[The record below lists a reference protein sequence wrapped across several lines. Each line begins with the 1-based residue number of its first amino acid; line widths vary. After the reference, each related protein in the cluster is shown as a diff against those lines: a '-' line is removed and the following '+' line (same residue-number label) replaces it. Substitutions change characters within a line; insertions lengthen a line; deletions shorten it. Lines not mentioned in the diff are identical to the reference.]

1 MIQTLCK
8 MKCMVFVKIVL
19 KMVVGFCVVS
29 KAGEPGAKKSISP
42 AFTDNM
48 DFILQSVFYF
58 VTMQSQHFLRPV
70 QSVPYWNDVCQ
81 LIVATISPSIPLFAT
96 IVAKAAVG
104 PAICTLEPPR
114 NDTRNPAIIAV

>member
-1 MIQTLCK
+1 MPLFSDTEFSDISARPCLTCAWFSRL
-8 MKCMVFVKIVL
+8 
-19 KMVVGFCVVS
+19 GND
-29 KAGEPGAKKSISP
+29 AKKSISP

-114 NDTRNPAIIAV
+114 NDTRNPAMIAV